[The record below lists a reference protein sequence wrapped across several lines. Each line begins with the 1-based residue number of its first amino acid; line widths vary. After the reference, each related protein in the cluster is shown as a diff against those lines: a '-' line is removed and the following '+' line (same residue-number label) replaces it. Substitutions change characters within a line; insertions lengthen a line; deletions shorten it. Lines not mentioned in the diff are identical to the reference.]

1 MFPTYPL
8 ISSSEDKHTYD
19 LILKFIKQEAK
30 TPPSAVM
37 ADGSKAVSSS
47 CKEHFPESKHLMCW
61 YHAAKKMKEK
71 LGGVKRED
79 PTMASNILKD
89 ITTLQSGAPDEE
101 SFFVIFGLLRKK
113 WTEDK
118 IYYWERLR
126 QRVCEFFTY
135 MEDVWMSDDLKNW
148 FEAANPTMCSTN
160 NSLEAMNNVLK
171 RDYTQRK
178 RQSMLHL
185 FGTTKD
191 LVGE

>member
-1 MFPTYPL
+1 MFPNYPL
-8 ISSSEDKHTYD
+8 IYSSEDKYTYD
-19 LILKFIKQEAK
+19 YLFEFIKKEAK
-30 TPPSAVM
+30 TLPGAVM
-37 ADGSKAVSSS
+37 GDGSPAISSS
-47 CKEHFPESKHLMCW
+47 CKEHFPDSKRLMCW
-61 YHAAKKMKEK
+61 YHAAKKMKDK

-118 IYYWERLR
+118 IYYSETLR
-126 QRVCEFFTY
+126 QRVCGFFTY

-148 FEAANPTMCSTN
+148 FKAANPMMCSTN

-171 RDYTQRK
+171 RDYTKRK
-178 RQSMLHL
+178 RQSMPHL
-185 FGTTKD
+185 FGTMKD
-191 LVGE
+191 LVG